1 MSIFPKKPISP
12 GDMVIGVQKYG
23 WNNHGAALLQR
34 YFTEPVLVLEVNE
47 HQALLYFEQSG
58 PTWYDITKLEKVYV
72 REEYTDRRL
81 AKD

>member
-1 MSIFPKKPISP
+1 MSIFPRKEIKA
-12 GDMVIGVQKYG
+12 GDMVIGANRYG

-72 REEYTDRRL
+72 SEGHTGRAM